1 MDAKHT
7 LEDNITSLVSE
18 TLRKI
23 STMNADDRHK
33 ELAINDMILT
43 LQTKRAFGK
52 FNPDSR
58 KDIDNAINKL
68 FLSLIYFDTT
78 ERLDRER
85 R

>member
-7 LEDNITSLVSE
+7 PEDNITSLVSE

-68 FLSLIYFDTT
+68 LLSLIYFDTT
-78 ERLDRER
+78 ERLNRAR
-85 R
+85 